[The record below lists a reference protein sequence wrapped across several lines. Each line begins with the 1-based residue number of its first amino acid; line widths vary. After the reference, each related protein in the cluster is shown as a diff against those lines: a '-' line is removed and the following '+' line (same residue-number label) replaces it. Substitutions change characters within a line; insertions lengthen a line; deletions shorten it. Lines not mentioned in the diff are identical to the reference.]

1 MFRIYLD
8 LFSFKEKGWRETFQV
23 LAMETE
29 YIDQEERLPIRSV
42 LWEQVLLSSSFL
54 WCYLGFEK

>member
-8 LFSFKEKGWRETFQV
+8 LFSFKEKDWRETFQV
-23 LAMETE
+23 LAMETK

-54 WCYLGFEK
+54 